1 MTHADYHNLVLAAAP
16 SATCCQTS
24 CHRSVR
30 LGLGPDLSRQGRIE
44 VAPELCE
51 HYRAFRLGGMY
62 DLDVLEERQ
71 ALSALEMLCKD
82 VLEPN
87 KVTSRLSA
95 S

>member
-1 MTHADYHNLVLAAAP
+1 
-16 SATCCQTS
+16 
-24 CHRSVR
+24 
-30 LGLGPDLSRQGRIE
+30 
-44 VAPELCE
+44 
-51 HYRAFRLGGMY
+51 MY